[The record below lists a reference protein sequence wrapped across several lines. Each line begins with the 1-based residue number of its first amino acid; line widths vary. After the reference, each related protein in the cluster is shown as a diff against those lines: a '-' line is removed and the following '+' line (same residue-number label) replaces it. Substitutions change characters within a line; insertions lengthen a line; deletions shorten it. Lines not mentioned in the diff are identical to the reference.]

1 MPVKFGHFVI
11 FFLASAFAIML
22 TFPSPDYIESFQ
34 DTELHHETASFDAPF
49 HAMIFIGGR

>member
-11 FFLASAFAIML
+11 FILASAFAIML

-49 HAMIFIGGR
+49 HAMVFIGGR